1 MIRSLA
7 IGLALWVLAAV
18 ARAESV
24 PEFSLDYALEKATH
38 VVVVD
43 AAGKVVERWKGVMK
57 VGTELPFKA
66 GEKPQPVE
74 RVAGILESKVKEVTG
89 KRRVLFLIQ
98 DGGGRGLDRRP
109 IRWIPAG
116 FLKPD
121 ISLASVWIEEG
132 ECFAI
137 YQLMNPG
144 NGAQL
149 LPLNMTEKRLR
160 EHVLASEKKAP

>member
-7 IGLALWVLAAV
+7 IGLALYVPAAV

-38 VVVVD
+38 IVVVD
-43 AAGKVVERWKGVMK
+43 ATGKVVERWKGVIK
-57 VGTELPFKA
+57 LGTELPFKA
-66 GEKPQPVE
+66 GAKPQPVE
-74 RVAGILESKVKEVTG
+74 RVVAFVEPKVKAVTG
-89 KRRVLFLIQ
+89 KLRVLFLIQ

-109 IRWIPAG
+109 IRWEPA
-116 FLKPD
+116 LKRD
-121 ISLASVWIEEG
+121 ISLATVWIEEG

-137 YQLMNPG
+137 YQWMNPG

-160 EHVLASEKKAP
+160 EVVAASEKKSP